1 MEMKVDGRLIRSE
14 RERRAWSQEHLAQVA
29 GLGRRTIQRIETTGL
44 ASYESA
50 KALASVLELSM
61 SSLRPEPLEAPER
74 PGRQW
79 SIVKPISALAA
90 SIVVAMSVLFAQS
103 VFAKDVMLNIGLT
116 LNDEDRGMSRLLTA
130 EGKDA
135 EVRVEGLMRLVVIPT
150 IRDDGSIF
158 LAAQVY
164 ESNGQDFVLISEPKV
179 ATANEKA
186 AEIRISSD
194 RGNSFRLLIT
204 PSLHEAN

>member
-74 PGRQW
+74 PW
-79 SIVKPISALAA
+79 SAPQFSTE
-90 SIVVAMSVLFAQS
+90 Q
-103 VFAKDVMLNIGLT
+103 N
-116 LNDEDRGMSRLLTA
+116 
-130 EGKDA
+130 
-135 EVRVEGLMRLVVIPT
+135 
-150 IRDDGSIF
+150 
-158 LAAQVY
+158 
-164 ESNGQDFVLISEPKV
+164 
-179 ATANEKA
+179 
-186 AEIRISSD
+186 
-194 RGNSFRLLIT
+194 
-204 PSLHEAN
+204 

>member
-1 MEMKVDGRLIRSE
+1 
-14 RERRAWSQEHLAQVA
+14 
-29 GLGRRTIQRIETTGL
+29 
-44 ASYESA
+44 
-50 KALASVLELSM
+50 
-61 SSLRPEPLEAPER
+61 
-74 PGRQW
+74 
-79 SIVKPISALAA
+79 
-90 SIVVAMSVLFAQS
+90 
-103 VFAKDVMLNIGLT
+103 KDVMLNIGLT

-135 EVRVEGLMRLVVIPT
+135 EVRVEGLMKLVVIPT